1 MRTITIGHSVKTLKL
16 DIDLGSVFESGAAAE
31 EVVADEAPGVHDD
44 VAPVEAVVVVLVES
58 DALVAD
64 GVVADGVVADGVVAE
79 VETASVDAVVAVVEA
94 GAKVATFVSSVAD
107 AVVAAAGAGEAVVEP
122 EAPVAAGAWS
132 CEASDSN
139 ACSTVFFMLV

>member
-1 MRTITIGHSVKTLKL
+1 MGHSVKTLKL
-16 DIDLGSVFESGAAAE
+16 DMDLGSVFEAGAAAE
-31 EVVADEAPGVHDD
+31 EVVADEAPGMHVD

-64 GVVADGVVADGVVAE
+64 GVVADGVVAE
-79 VETASVDAVVAVVEA
+79 VEAASVDAASVDAASVDAVVAVVEA
-94 GAKVATFVSSVAD
+94 GAMVAAFVSSVAD

-122 EAPVAAGAWS
+122 EAPVAADACSW
-132 CEASDSN
+132 EASDSN